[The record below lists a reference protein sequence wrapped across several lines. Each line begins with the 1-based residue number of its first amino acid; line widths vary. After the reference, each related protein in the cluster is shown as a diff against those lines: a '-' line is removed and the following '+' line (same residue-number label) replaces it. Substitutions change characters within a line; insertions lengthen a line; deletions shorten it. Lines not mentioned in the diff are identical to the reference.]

1 MGGLHVIVLAAGK
14 GQRMMSDLPKVLH
27 CLGGKPLLERVID
40 TARQLQP
47 ETTHVVYGNGGSM
60 VSQALKHLPVRW
72 VEQPELLGTGHAVLQ
87 ALPYCP
93 DEGRVLILYGDVPLI
108 SVESLKNLLET
119 TPPDALGLI
128 VAELPN
134 PDGFG
139 RIIRDQN
146 GRITAIVEHRDA
158 SEQQRAIKE
167 INTGIMTAP
176 ARDLKKW
183 LPQLKNAN
191 RQNEY
196 YLTDII
202 ALAAAASIPVYGAK
216 SACNEETRGV
226 NDRAELA
233 ALERFYQQRTALE
246 LMRKGVTLAD
256 PARLDVRGDVSIA
269 ADVSIDINVI
279 LEGRVVIGKNS
290 RIGPH
295 VVLKNVEIG
304 EDVEILAHSVIEG
317 AVIADHCQVG
327 PFARIR
333 PESVLEAKVKVG
345 NFVEVKK
352 SRLGL
357 GSKANHLSYLGDAEI
372 GAQVNIGAG
381 TITCNY
387 DGKNKHQTHIAD
399 GAFIGSNT
407 SLVAPVSIEKNATI
421 GAGSTITRDAP
432 ADTLTVARAR
442 QTTIKGWRR
451 KTRIAEGEGAS

>member
-47 ETTHVVYGNGGSM
+47 DTIHVVYGNGGSV
-60 VSQALKHLPVRW
+60 VSQVLNHLPVHW

-93 DEGRVLILYGDVPLI
+93 DEGRILILYGDVPLI
-108 SVESLKNLLET
+108 SLESLKTLLET
-119 TPPDALGLI
+119 TQSDALGLI
-128 VAELPN
+128 VAELPD

-176 ARDLKKW
+176 ASSLKRW
-183 LPQLKNAN
+183 LPQLKNTN
-191 RQNEY
+191 RQGEY
-196 YLTDII
+196 YLTDVI
-202 ALAAAASIPVYGAK
+202 ALAAAARVPVYGAR
-216 SACNEETRGV
+216 SACHNETRGV

-233 ALERFYQQRTALE
+233 ALERFYQQRIALT

-256 PARLDVRGDVSIA
+256 PARLDVRGEISIA

-279 LEGRVVIGKNS
+279 LEGRVVIGKNC

-304 EDVEILAHSVIEG
+304 ENVEILAHSVIEG
-317 AVIADHCQVG
+317 AVIADRCKIG

-333 PESVLEAKVKVG
+333 PESVLEAGVKVG

-357 GSKANHLSYLGDAEI
+357 DSKANHLSYIGNAEI
-372 GAQVNIGAG
+372 GVQVNIGAG

-387 DGKNKHQTHIAD
+387 DGLSKHVTQIGD

-407 SLVAPVSIEKNATI
+407 SLVAPVSVGKNATI
-421 GAGSTITRDAP
+421 GAGSIITRDAP
-432 ADTLTVARAR
+432 ADELTLARAS

-451 KTRIAEGEGAS
+451 KTRVEEGEKAS